1 VPSQQEVRAPPPEA
15 EHHRPAISL
24 ATGAL
29 PEQVAKTTARTP
41 SPSRTTSIPPVLANV
56 SLMKEH
62 ALVMTIVVRAAAIVG
77 HLQVFQPSF
86 LN

>member
-1 VPSQQEVRAPPPEA
+1 
-15 EHHRPAISL
+15 
-24 ATGAL
+24 
-29 PEQVAKTTARTP
+29 
-41 SPSRTTSIPPVLANV
+41 
-56 SLMKEH
+56 MKEH